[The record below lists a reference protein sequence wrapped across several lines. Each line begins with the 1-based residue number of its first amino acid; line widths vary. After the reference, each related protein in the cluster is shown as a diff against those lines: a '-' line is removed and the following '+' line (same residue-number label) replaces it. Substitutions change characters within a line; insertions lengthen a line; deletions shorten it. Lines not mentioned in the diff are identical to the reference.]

1 MFGIMKIY
9 LQKLNKDVIA
19 SESRQSRDERGN
31 LMRLLRS
38 FHFLAMTLCVTFYF
52 SFFTSSVEAKF
63 LFFDRKKTEA
73 KIKQEQVRKN
83 LENKELDER
92 LKSISQAGANKDK
105 KAVNGLIKI
114 LKNDENPVAR
124 QYACESL
131 AKIKDKTVIPQF
143 LGLALEEEDPA
154 VIIGIVDAIRSIG
167 GEEAVSALITIYEED
182 EYPGVRV
189 MVVNSIGIFKGKNA
203 EEFLKKASYE
213 ESSMIRR
220 SAVRALGNRG
230 DKKSVLKALDDMDEG
245 VRIEAVDALGLMGD
259 VEKIK
264 ELENSAE
271 EKIRKKAKS
280 HLKRWRK

>member
-1 MFGIMKIY
+1 MFRIMKIY
-9 LQKLNKDVIA
+9 LKKLNKDVTA
-19 SESRQSRDERGN
+19 SESRQTRDERGN

-52 SFFTSSVEAKF
+52 SFFSSFVEAKF
-63 LFFDRKKTEA
+63 LFFGRQKSEI
-73 KIKQEQVRKN
+73 KIEQEQVRGN
-83 LENKELDER
+83 LGDKELDER

-114 LKNDENPVAR
+114 LKKDENPVAR

-131 AKIKDKTVIPQF
+131 AKIKDKTVIPQL
-143 LGLALEEEDPA
+143 LGLALEEEDSA
-154 VIIGIVDAIRSIG
+154 VKIGIIDAIRNIG
-167 GEEAVSALITIYEED
+167 GEEAASALITIYEED
-182 EYPGVRV
+182 AYPGVKV
-189 MVVNSIGIFKGKNA
+189 MAINALGIFKGNNINNLLRKALNEKN
-203 EEFLKKASYE
+203 SI
-213 ESSMIRR
+213 IRR

-280 HLKRWRK
+280 YLKRWRK